1 MDLDAALKE
10 IGQFGLFQGYYFTLL
25 VLPVVLSAF
34 RGTEYVFTTMN
45 ILHRSVADVMVTVAT
60 HFLQHVHSRGATE
73 RISRPTALYIA
84 NYTNLK

>member
-45 ILHRSVADVMVTVAT
+45 ILHRSVADVMVIVAT
-60 HFLQHVHSRGATE
+60 HFLQHVHSRG
-73 RISRPTALYIA
+73 TAEHKVPLYILL
-84 NYTNLK
+84 TILI

>member
-1 MDLDAALKE
+1 MEEIGLRIEILRNCLQMDLDAALKE

-45 ILHRSVADVMVTVAT
+45 ILHRSVADVMGTVAT
-60 HFLQHVHSRGATE
+60 QLLH
-73 RISRPTALYIA
+73 
-84 NYTNLK
+84 